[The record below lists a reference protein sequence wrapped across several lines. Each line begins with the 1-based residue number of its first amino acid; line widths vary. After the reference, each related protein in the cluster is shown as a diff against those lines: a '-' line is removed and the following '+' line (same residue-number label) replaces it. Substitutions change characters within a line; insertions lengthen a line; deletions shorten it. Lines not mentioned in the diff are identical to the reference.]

1 MAARLVAPVA
11 APAPAPV
18 AVSVVAPL
26 DAPPEPTDSALAD
39 RWDATFKALCEQGS
53 VVAMVRELGSQAG
66 LLAVDDSSSLQRWKL
81 QVAREPLRNPVLA
94 DKLAAALSAL
104 LGHVVVLD
112 VEAGNPSDTP
122 ALREAAERARRQAAA
137 EASIQQDPVVLEL
150 MRQFKTA
157 RIVPG
162 SIKPL

>member
-1 MAARLVAPVA
+1 
-11 APAPAPV
+11 
-18 AVSVVAPL
+18 VVAPL
-26 DAPPEPTDSALAD
+26 DAPLEPGPTDSVLAD
-39 RWDATFKALCEQGS
+39 RWDAIFKALCEQGS
-53 VVAMVRELGSQAG
+53 VVALVRELGSQAG
-66 LLAVDDSSSLQRWKL
+66 LLAIDDSSSLQRWKL